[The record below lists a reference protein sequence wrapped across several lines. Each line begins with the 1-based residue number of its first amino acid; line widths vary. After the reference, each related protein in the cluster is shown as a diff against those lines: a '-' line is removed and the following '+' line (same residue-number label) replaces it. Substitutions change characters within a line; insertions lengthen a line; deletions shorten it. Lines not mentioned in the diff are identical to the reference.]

1 MYTIQ
6 YIKTGKNIYLK
17 EGEVKK
23 DRIAIDEAKYYTF
36 TNTNKDVQEIRVHI
50 MEISGRVFMEGYL

>member
-1 MYTIQ
+1 M
-6 YIKTGKNIYLK
+6 
-17 EGEVKK
+17 KK